1 MSRLYVLIFEDK
13 PDLLSLRERT
23 LNAHLRY
30 LVEQTRVEVLHG
42 GATLDYEAG
51 NVNGAVM
58 IISSDDLKDV
68 GDFVAHDPFTLA
80 GLFKEVKIKR
90 WDYSMSAL
98 TVRQTGAATR

>member
-1 MSRLYVLIFEDK
+1 MSCLYVLIFEDK

-30 LVEQTRVEVLHG
+30 LDEQTRVEVLHG
-42 GATLDYEAG
+42 GATLDYEVG

-68 GDFVAHDPFTLA
+68 GDFVAHDPFTLV

-90 WDYSMSAL
+90 WDYSMSAS
-98 TVRQTGAATR
+98 TVRQRGATTR